1 MCFYRL
7 VDGSPDESPDGEKLR
22 SIERKLF
29 DTIKPDLMSKET
41 WTGSYEQNRKA
52 DFKISDLVRNAFR
65 AEENKK
71 TKPKS
76 FFNF

>member
-7 VDGSPDESPDGEKLR
+7 VDGIQDDSPDCKELR
-22 SIERKLF
+22 TIERNLF
-29 DTIKPDLMSKET
+29 DTIKPELVAKET
-41 WTGSYEQNRKA
+41 WTGSYEQNKKA

-71 TKPKS
+71 NKTAS
-76 FFNF
+76 FFKF